1 MGKLLLL
8 LSFMCLV
15 FLGFGVV
22 LYPQNS
28 VFWLASG
35 SSMYQHV
42 RELLALVLVVQ
53 LVTRP
58 PRHVWVRLLS
68 GAIAVTTG
76 IWAIEA
82 TYASQMPL
90 LDSLSFLGASIAI
103 GVTALERKPKT
114 LRQLSLDYKA
124 LA

>member
-15 FLGFGVV
+15 FVGFGVV
-22 LYPQNS
+22 LFPQNS

-35 SSMYQHV
+35 SSMYQHI

-58 PRHVWVRLLS
+58 PRHVWVRILA
-68 GAIAVTTG
+68 GAVAIGVG
-76 IWAIEA
+76 IWSIQA
-82 TYASQMPL
+82 TYSNQMLL
-90 LDSLSFLGASIAI
+90 LDSLSFLASSIAI
-103 GVTALERKPKT
+103 GVTALERKPKM
-114 LRQLSLDYKA
+114 LEQLASDYKM